1 MTVYHCYTVNH
12 FLLYNKC
19 NIQYFL
25 TSIINTPYN
34 IKHVFDLIKKKN
46 RHWYHTHITNYKVYT
61 KYLKLI
67 TIKPLEIENK
77 PFNSF
82 ILVQLKKSGRGVW
95 FSAFLCNV
103 YFTKLR
109 WISISMVKGFRFIE
123 HLCSIVNRV
132 CEKAYLL
139 RKKNQDIINIDQ
151 DNLDTFWDL
160 KWF

>member
-1 MTVYHCYTVNH
+1 MQYTIFFDEH
-12 FLLYNKC
+12 HKYT
-19 NIQYFL
+19 IQYKAC
-25 TSIINTPYN
+25 IW
-34 IKHVFDLIKKKN
+34 FDKKKIGIDI
-46 RHWYHTHITNYKVYT
+46 TLTFTNYKVYT

-67 TIKPLEIENK
+67 HVTIKPLEIENK

-82 ILVQLKKSGRGVW
+82 ILVQLKKSGRGVL

-139 RKKNQDIINIDQ
+139 RKKKLSHN
-151 DNLDTFWDL
+151 
-160 KWF
+160 